1 MSLSEGKNQLLGIPD
16 AFVIEWIELS

>member
-1 MSLSEGKNQLLGIPD
+1 MSLSEGKNQLIGIPD